1 LILYRANCNWV
12 EPETKI
18 KPNTKNLEITIW
30 MKRLTAYVS
39 GRVHKV
45 GYGKKV
51 AHLAVAFGIKGRVEY
66 LDDGRAKI
74 IAEGDDE
81 RLKWFEYAIDIKEHL
96 ISVSSIEK
104 TYSPASGE
112 FQKFVIL
119 ECLEDEEDDRW
130 LFNLELFEELRI
142 AFEELNRVL
151 TDINQKH
158 REKLDGI
165 SAKPDLFQPMLK
177 EINKK

>member
-1 LILYRANCNWV
+1 
-12 EPETKI
+12 
-18 KPNTKNLEITIW
+18 

-51 AHLAVAFGIKGRVEY
+51 AHLAVAFG
-66 LDDGRAKI
+66 
-74 IAEGDDE
+74 
-81 RLKWFEYAIDIKEHL
+81 IKEHL

-119 ECLEDEEDDRW
+119 ECLEDEEDDCW